1 MLLNLINCK
10 EGNNGFNQVQKY
22 FSEFVNMTSAKVDDM
37 KDERVPGSMFWNVE
51 DVANWIEG
59 LGYPCYKVI
68 ICLDKCPQMLHFD

>member
-1 MLLNLINCK
+1 
-10 EGNNGFNQVQKY
+10 
-22 FSEFVNMTSAKVDDM
+22 MTSAKVDDM

-68 ICLDKCPQMLHFD
+68 LCLDKCPQMLHFD

>member
-1 MLLNLINCK
+1 
-10 EGNNGFNQVQKY
+10 
-22 FSEFVNMTSAKVDDM
+22 MTSAKADDM

-68 ICLDKCPQMLHFD
+68 IFLDHCLKMLQFV